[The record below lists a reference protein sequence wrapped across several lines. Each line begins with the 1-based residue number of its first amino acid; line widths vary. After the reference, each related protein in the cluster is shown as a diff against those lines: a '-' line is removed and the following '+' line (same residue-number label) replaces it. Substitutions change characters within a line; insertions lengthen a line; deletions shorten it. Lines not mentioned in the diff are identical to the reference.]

1 MLRTLLGLD
10 APTGTTARDYAASAA
25 SIATK
30 ASTPKAATMTT
41 LAAVVTAWEATTGKH
56 TWRNPSR
63 WDARVLGA
71 LMEWGYQPSEVE
83 RLLLGEEPQPSTEA
97 TRRRAT
103 RPATAPPDRLHP
115 PPPEGGSSLWRTAL
129 SRIETIE

>member
-1 MLRTLLGLD
+1 MEANHPMLRTLLG
-10 APTGTTARDYAASAA
+10 TGADKSRWDSAGEVA

-41 LAAVVTAWEATTGKH
+41 LAAVVSAWEATIGKH
-56 TWRNPSR
+56 SWRNPSR

-83 RLLLGEEPQPSTEA
+83 RILLGEEQQPSTDADDNSADEDDTSA
-97 TRRRAT
+97 A
-103 RPATAPPDRLHP
+103 
-115 PPPEGGSSLWRTAL
+115 
-129 SRIETIE
+129 